1 MEART
6 VTMLLAAVRE
16 GRADL
21 GRDLFPVVYD
31 ELRALAAARLRR
43 LPPGQTLQP
52 TALVHD
58 AFVALVDA
66 PARFEGR
73 AHFFGA
79 AARAMRDIVVDAA
92 RKRGGGERPAAL
104 DEEAVSRAVAEGS
117 DPVDLLALS
126 AAMDRLGAEHPRQ
139 AEVALL
145 RAYAGLSE
153 AEIAEIHG
161 VTARTVERDW
171 RFAQAYLRRELA
183 R

>member
-1 MEART
+1 
-6 VTMLLAAVRE
+6 MLLAAVRE

-92 RKRGGGERPAAL
+92 RRKGALKRGGGERPAAL

-117 DPVDLLALS
+117 DPVDVLALS